1 MKDIYKYIDDN
12 VDEYIEDL
20 QEFIRK
26 PSVSAQKLGL
36 EECANYVVEKM
47 HKDGLPAELHEIP
60 GGPPLVFG
68 HLKSSNSKKTMFCY
82 SHYDVQPPE
91 PIEEWSHGGPWSG
104 ALVDNVIY
112 GRGATD
118 NKGGLLAFNKA
129 AKAFLKV
136 RGEVPLNLKF
146 FYEGEEEIGSVH
158 LGPWVEKK

>member
-1 MKDIYKYIDDN
+1 M
-12 VDEYIEDL
+12 

-60 GGPPLVFG
+60 DGPPLVFG
-68 HLKSSNSKKTMFCY
+68 HLKSTNSKKTMFCY

-104 ALVDNVIY
+104 APTSS
-112 GRGATD
+112 ASAF
-118 NKGGLLAFNKA
+118 GGST
-129 AKAFLKV
+129 
-136 RGEVPLNLKF
+136 RSRPS
-146 FYEGEEEIGSVH
+146 GSSPPS
-158 LGPWVEKK
+158 LSRSA